1 MLQMFIM
8 LWHCLKL
15 SKGVFQESIPS
26 KNNVFLSSFCRQIL
40 YSPDCQIY
48 IFFPLYLDEL
58 YSSFGGLKV
67 FWSLLFNALTFKHCN
82 YESSHPGSVE
92 MNPTRSHELADLI
105 PGLIQWIWRCREL
118 RCRSQTRLGSRVA
131 VAVCRPVATAPVGP
145 LAWEPPYV
153 SGVALQ
159 RKKKW

>member
-1 MLQMFIM
+1 MNSTAVLV
-8 LWHCLKL
+8 
-15 SKGVFQESIPS
+15 VF
-26 KNNVFLSSFCRQIL
+26 
-40 YSPDCQIY
+40 
-48 IFFPLYLDEL
+48 
-58 YSSFGGLKV
+58 KV

-105 PGLIQWIWRCREL
+105 PGLIQWIWRCCAL
-118 RCRSQTRLGSRVA
+118 RCRSQTRLRSGVA

-159 RKKKW
+159 RKKNGDCISFTIQIGLQGFFLLPSLVPLLPTTVYSLHTTTSLNTIFQTTLWVFQL